1 MTRCLPNFLV
11 IGTQK
16 GGTSSLHF
24 LLKSGWHDGI
34 QVNNGEKEIHYF
46 SWDDNFRKG
55 PLVYQQRFDGSGDRL
70 GECASS
76 DIVRGEVSA
85 TYLDY
90 PKAAER
96 AAQLL
101 PSAKIVVL
109 LREPVSR
116 LVSSFNM
123 KWQVETCG
131 KLTWTRTD
139 CYNGITSVRVINE
152 NTVAARQRQAAI
164 AVWNRCNV
172 DKKGL
177 DHDCLKQDFV
187 QKLGAKIDA
196 EIVRLN
202 DCQKQKGFN
211 EELGACLGMHG
222 LEQQKLY
229 ALMEDNMFIYRS
241 MYVEQLNRWLKVYP
255 TSSLLVIPSEHL
267 KDPNDMK
274 RVMQSFARFVGL
286 PEEGPKVHHDI
297 IFKASPA
304 SKDGAVHENGRTYI
318 GEAPPDLIE
327 KLRKIFCP
335 KNQEL
340 AQFLLD
346 RGLIKLVTDMPW
358 LATATKR
365 DLC

>member
-1 MTRCLPNFLV
+1 
-11 IGTQK
+11 
-16 GGTSSLHF
+16 
-24 LLKSGWHDGI
+24 
-34 QVNNGEKEIHYF
+34 
-46 SWDDNFRKG
+46 
-55 PLVYQQRFDGSGDRL
+55 
-70 GECASS
+70 
-76 DIVRGEVSA
+76 
-85 TYLDY
+85 
-90 PKAAER
+90 
-96 AAQLL
+96 
-101 PSAKIVVL
+101 
-109 LREPVSR
+109 
-116 LVSSFNM
+116 
-123 KWQVETCG
+123 
-131 KLTWTRTD
+131 
-139 CYNGITSVRVINE
+139 
-152 NTVAARQRQAAI
+152 
-164 AVWNRCNV
+164 
-172 DKKGL
+172 
-177 DHDCLKQDFV
+177 
-187 QKLGAKIDA
+187 
-196 EIVRLN
+196 
-202 DCQKQKGFN
+202 
-211 EELGACLGMHG
+211 MHG

-304 SKDGAVHENGRTYI
+304 SKDGAVHENGRTNI

-335 KNQEL
+335 KNHEL